1 MSSHEGS
8 YFAHVDAENTTQKLN
23 VILILK
29 RLRNVAT
36 VICDHVQ
43 PGENKSLV
51 GCVGEH
57 IHSSFNA
64 AGYAV
69 NVVHRDRQLVE
80 VLGLFQ
86 LNIDKSVIFINIQP
100 LCVGQI
106 SEQRTELG
114 RAVTLED
121 ASP

>member
-1 MSSHEGS
+1 MSSSESGC
-8 YFAHVDAENTTQKLN
+8 FAQVDAENTKQKLN

-51 GCVGEH
+51 GCIRKHVYC
-57 IHSSFNA
+57 SFHA
-64 AGYAV
+64 AAYAV
-69 NVVHRDRQLVE
+69 NVVHRDWQLVE